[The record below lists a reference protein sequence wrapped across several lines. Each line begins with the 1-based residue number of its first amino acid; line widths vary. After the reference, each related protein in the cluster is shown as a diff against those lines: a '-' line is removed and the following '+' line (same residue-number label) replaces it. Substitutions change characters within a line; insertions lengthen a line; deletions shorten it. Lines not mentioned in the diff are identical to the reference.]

1 MGLIVK
7 CLPVWLTLT
16 LAFSQEKSD
25 LKIRVSVNLVQ
36 VDAIVT
42 DSHGKP
48 VPGLTGKDFRIL
60 LDGKP
65 QTIRFCNY
73 IESGAPG
80 SSAPAPALALKSQSS
95 APPPTPMKI
104 KREEVRRTIVLFVD
118 DLALSSESIPGI
130 RDGLR
135 KFIEK
140 QLRPGD
146 LAAIVRSSAGLGALQ
161 DFTVDK
167 QFLLAAANQVRWNA
181 HGSGEAQAYHP
192 IGLGGPAEMLA
203 RTSAVADMNDRTLW
217 GTSMTVF
224 SLKSLVKGMAGLPG
238 RKSVIIFSDHLPLAP
253 RDDLN
258 FDGSAAEIGSG
269 KGSPIL
275 SGMRGVVDECL
286 RAGVVLYAV
295 DTRGLNSLTPGA
307 ADNIEAPLTA
317 NPREHTDLTNYV
329 WKTTQ
334 ARRDE
339 YSYNQQ
345 GGLFLSSETGGFMV
359 TEASRIDAAIE
370 RIMNDQNG
378 YYLIGFTPAEETFS
392 PSGGMKYH
400 KLKVEVLPPGLQVR
414 SHKGFFGLADEESV
428 PGTELLEPS
437 LATVLES
444 PFQSTGLGL
453 NVRGTYFTGK
463 KNASLIRATVVLNA
477 YDLAL
482 SGPKINRSAI
492 IHLLVRAFNVSGK
505 QLEGGID
512 QRLRVSL
519 NEEGY
524 ERALKYGLVYS
535 AFLPAN
541 QPGPYQIRAAC
552 REDGTGK
559 LGTAGDF
566 IVIPQIK
573 ASKMALSGVVFLDSY
588 GQDEQIVPSA
598 GPFFFAPG
606 GHARFAFQVVNPPHK
621 GDVKYRTR
629 LFRDGNQV
637 YESPVVAMS
646 LEKSKRGIASGKID
660 IPATSEAG
668 DYWMQIEVEDG
679 QSNFALQWARLTV
692 QER

>member
-1 MGLIVK
+1 MRLIAK
-7 CLPVWLTLT
+7 SLPVWVTLT
-16 LAFSQEKSD
+16 LAFGQETSD
-25 LKIRVSVNLVQ
+25 LRIRVSVNLVQ

-48 VPGLTGKDFRIL
+48 VPGLTGRDFRIL

-73 IESGAPG
+73 IESAAPR
-80 SSAPAPALALKSQSS
+80 SDAPAPALALKIQPS
-95 APPPTPMKI
+95 ASPLTPVKI
-104 KREEVRRTIVLFVD
+104 RREEVRRTIVLFVD
-118 DLALSSESIPGI
+118 DLSLSSESVPGI

-146 LAAIVRSSAGLGALQ
+146 LAAIVRGSAGLGALQ

-181 HGSGEAQAYHP
+181 HGDGEADAYHP
-192 IGLGGPAEMLA
+192 IGQDPTEISTLG
-203 RTSAVADMNDRTLW
+203 VANSNNRASRFTL
-217 GTSMTVF
+217 MTVS
-224 SLKSLVKGMAGLPG
+224 SLKSQVKGMAALPG
-238 RKSVIIFSDHLPLAP
+238 RKSVIILSDRLPLAL

-258 FDGSAAEIGSG
+258 ADGSAQIGSG
-269 KGSPIL
+269 QGSPIL
-275 SGMRGVVDECL
+275 SGMRSVVDECL

-295 DTRGLNSLTPGA
+295 DTRGLNSLRAGA
-307 ADNIEAPLTA
+307 RDNIEVPPSADPFQ
-317 NPREHTDLTNYV
+317 HTDLTNYV
-329 WKTTQ
+329 WQRTQ

-359 TEASRIDAAIE
+359 TEANRIDAAIE

-378 YYLIGFTPAEETFS
+378 YYLIGFAPAEETFS
-392 PSGGMKYH
+392 SNGGLKYH
-400 KLKVEVLPPGLQVR
+400 KLKVEALPPGLQVR
-414 SHKGFFGLADEESV
+414 SHKGFFGLADEESA
-428 PGTELLEPS
+428 PSTERAEPS

-453 NVRGTYFTGK
+453 YVRGTYFTGK

-477 YDLAL
+477 HDLAL
-482 SGPKINRSAI
+482 SGPIINRSAI
-492 IHLLVRAFNVSGK
+492 IHLLVRAFGVSGK

-535 AFLPAN
+535 AFLPADK
-541 QPGPYQIRAAC
+541 PGPYQIRAAC

-588 GQDEQIVPSA
+588 GQDEQIVPSS
-598 GPFFFAPG
+598 GPFFFVPG
-606 GHARFAFQVVNPPHK
+606 GHVRFAFQVVNPPHK
-621 GDVKYRTR
+621 GDLKYRTR

-646 LEKSKRGIASGKID
+646 LEGSKKGIASGKID

-679 QSNFALQWARLTV
+679 QSNIALQWARLTV
-692 QER
+692 Q